1 MSDRVDPFIGTE
13 VTDLPP
19 QSGLAATWWWP
30 KPQIGNTH
38 PGATYPLGM
47 VSACAYSGAY
57 PTGYGRYDLSL
68 EGVPSTIHDT
78 QLASGFTHFQQ
89 SGTGAIRKYYNYFR
103 VTPMV
108 EPLDVLGRTWDI
120 TEESAEPGYYS
131 ATLDSGVTAEI
142 TVGPKSAVHRYTFPR
157 HSNARIVID
166 FSLGGL
172 AIPYGATV
180 PLRAHLET
188 LEPGVARGEVVAE
201 GAPIAVHI
209 ECDTPQWRQMLWY
222 DRRLMPGGTKLALDH
237 IRPTTLRPFG
247 LMWAGPSE
255 PGQTV
260 ELRIG
265 FSLRGAEQ
273 AEKNLRADCGPGPAR
288 FDSRRE
294 RTRKTWRK
302 HIKTVSIE
310 TPSPDRKTVFATAMY
325 HSLIKPSFANSESPF
340 WPSDGAFA
348 FDISTMWDIY
358 RTQLPLLTAT
368 QPEKAVELANAL
380 LTICEEEGNFP
391 IGYRLARGGDRFSR
405 QGSALAHTFLA
416 DLCQLGL
423 PGIDWDWALVHM
435 SDDLRRT
442 YGEEYLLRGEAHPIT
457 HTLDLAFG
465 YWCTAKVARHV
476 GDKAL
481 AAQFEALAER
491 WINAYDRSTGLL
503 KDSTYYEG
511 SRYNYSFRIQHD
523 MAGRI
528 AVSGGRE
535 RFLEQLDAFFGY
547 GAEPVVQPGNKPG
560 ADELLAGYVLG
571 RFEGLNNEPDMDAPW
586 AYHYA
591 GRPDRT
597 AEVVHNI
604 VHQQF
609 GTGRGGLPGND
620 DSGGLSSWF
629 VWASLGLFPVAGQ
642 NMFLVNAP
650 SFSESSVAVRGGDFV
665 IRTSG
670 FVEPLPGGPVQYVQ
684 SVTLNGAP
692 LERTWISGDEFHGG
706 GELVVSLGD
715 SPSAWGTADVPPSM
729 PAAADPSGSP
739 TGASGAGA
747 NGAAAEA
754 ADAATSVAAQDAGPD
769 TIVSHA
775 LEAGGAPSVDIETD
789 SEPGDDDSPHS
800 SAPIIVT
807 DTAEPAGTK
816 VADPADPG
824 TSTEPADQH
833 RAGGEKPRTTGD
845 TP

>member
-1 MSDRVDPFIGTE
+1 MIDRVDPFIGTE
-13 VTDLPP
+13 ATALPP
-19 QSGLAATWWWP
+19 QTGLAATWWWP

-47 VSACAYSGAY
+47 VSACAYSGGY

-78 QLASGFTHFQQ
+78 LLASGFTHFQQ

-108 EPLDVLGRTWDI
+108 EPLDVLGRSWDI
-120 TEESAEPGYYS
+120 TDETAAPGYYS

-142 TVGPKSAVHRYTFPR
+142 TVGPKSAVHRYTFPK
-157 HSNARIVID
+157 HANARVVID

-172 AIPYGATV
+172 GIPYGATI
-180 PLRAHLET
+180 PLRANLET
-188 LEPGVARGEVVAE
+188 LEPGVARGEIVAE

-255 PGQTV
+255 PGQTI

-265 FSLRGAEQ
+265 FSLRGVEQ
-273 AEKNLRADCGPGPAR
+273 AERNLRADCGPGPGR
-288 FDSRRE
+288 FDARRE

-302 HIKTVSIE
+302 HLKTISVD
-310 TPSPDRKTVFATAMY
+310 TPSPERKTIFSTALY
-325 HSLIKPSFANSESPF
+325 HSLIKPCFANSESPF
-340 WPSDGAFA
+340 WPSEGPFA
-348 FDISTMWDIY
+348 FDLSTMWDIY
-358 RTQLPLLTAT
+358 RTQLPLLITLF
-368 QPEKAVELANAL
+368 PDKAVELANAL

-416 DLCQLGL
+416 ELCQAGL
-423 PGIDWDWALVHM
+423 PGIDWEWALVHM

-442 YGEEYLLRGEAHPIT
+442 YGEEFLLRGEAHPIS

-476 GDKAL
+476 GDTAL
-481 AAQFEALAER
+481 AAQFEALAAR
-491 WINAYDRSTGLL
+491 WINAYDPASGLL

-511 SRYNYSFRIQHD
+511 SRYNYSFRLQHD

-528 AVSGGRE
+528 EVSGGRD
-535 RFLEQLDAFFGY
+535 RFVEQLDAFFGY
-547 GAEPVVQPGNKPG
+547 GAEPVVQPGNKPD
-560 ADELLAGYVLG
+560 AQELLAGYVLG
-571 RFEGLNNEPDMDAPW
+571 RFEGLNNEPDMEAPW

-597 AEVVHNI
+597 AEIVQNI

-629 VWASLGLFPVAGQ
+629 VWASLGVFPVAGQ
-642 NMFLVNAP
+642 NLVLVNAP
-650 SFSESSVAVRGGDFV
+650 SFREATVAVAGGDFV
-665 IRTSG
+665 IRTEN
-670 FVEPLPGGPVQYVQ
+670 FVEPVAGGPVQYVQ
-684 SVTLNGAP
+684 RMWLDGHP
-692 LERTWISGDEFHGG
+692 LERSWLTGEEWHRG
-706 GELVVSLGD
+706 GELVVELGPA
-715 SPSAWGTADVPPSM
+715 PSEWGTRDVPPSH
-729 PAAADPSGSP
+729 PVA
-739 TGASGAGA
+739 AGA
-747 NGAAAEA
+747 AGPTSAEAGAAAAFATAQQVASLVAEA
-754 ADAATSVAAQDAGPD
+754 LQTEPSAHPEALHAEPSDHPEVRSEVPDAPPTAAPED
-769 TIVSHA
+769 T
-775 LEAGGAPSVDIETD
+775 LQLPNGAVETE
-789 SEPGDDDSPHS
+789 SEPDLDDEPTPP
-800 SAPIIVT
+800 AP
-807 DTAEPAGTK
+807 AEPGT
-816 VADPADPG
+816 PPTTEQPG
-824 TSTEPADQH
+824 A
-833 RAGGEKPRTTGD
+833 ARTTGD

>member
-1 MSDRVDPFIGTE
+1 LIDRADPFIGTE
-13 VTDLPP
+13 PTALPAP
-19 QSGLAATWWWP
+19 VGLAATWWWP

-68 EGVPSTIHDT
+68 EGIPSALHDR
-78 QLASGFTHFQQ
+78 QVASGFTHFQQ

-120 TEESAEPGYYS
+120 VEEDAEPGWYS
-131 ATLDSGVTAEI
+131 ATLDSGVTADV

-157 HSNARIVID
+157 HENARVVID

-172 AIPYGATV
+172 SIPYGTTV

-188 LEPGVARGEVVAE
+188 IAPGIASGEVVLE
-201 GAPIAVHI
+201 GAPLAVYI

-222 DRRLMPGGTKLALDH
+222 DRRLMRGGTRLDFDS

-255 PGQTV
+255 HGQTI

-265 FSLRGAEQ
+265 FSLRGVEQ
-273 AEKNLRADCGPGPAR
+273 AKKNLHADVDAASNQFTAR
-288 FDSRRE
+288 RD
-294 RTRKTWRK
+294 KTKKAWRK
-302 HIKTVSIE
+302 QLRRITVD
-310 TPSPDRKTVFATAMY
+310 TPSVERETVFTTALY
-325 HSLIKPSFANSESPF
+325 HSLIKPCLAPSESPF
-340 WPSDGAFA
+340 WPSDGPFT

-358 RTQLPLLTAT
+358 RTQLPLLTILM
-368 QPEKAVELANAL
+368 PERAIELANAL

-391 IGYRLARGGDRFSR
+391 IGYRMARGSDRFSR
-405 QGSALAHTFLA
+405 QASALAHTFLA

-442 YGEEYLLRGEAHPIT
+442 YGEEFLLRGEAHPIT

-465 YWCTAKVARHV
+465 YWCAAKVAHRV
-476 GDKAL
+476 RDNAL
-481 AAQFEALAER
+481 VEQFSELAT
-491 WINAYDRSTGLL
+491 WWVNAYDTETGLL

-511 SRYNYSFRIQHD
+511 SRYNYSFRLQHD

-528 AVSGGRE
+528 ALSGGVD
-535 RFLEQLDAFFGY
+535 RFLEQLDSFFGY
-547 GAEPVVQPGNKPG
+547 GAEPVTQPGNKPG
-560 ADELLAGYVLG
+560 AAELLAGYNLG

-597 AEVVHNI
+597 AEI
-604 VHQQF
+604 VHGVIHNQF

-620 DSGGLSSWF
+620 DSGGLSSWY
-629 VWASLGLFPVAGQ
+629 VWASLGLFPAAGQ
-642 NMFLVNAP
+642 NLFLINAP
-650 SFSESSVAVRGGDFV
+650 SFEQSTIGSGENALRISTR
-665 IRTSG
+665 G
-670 FVEPLPGGPVQYVQ
+670 FVEPGRDIPVQYVQ
-684 SVTLNGAP
+684 SVEFNGAP
-692 LERTWISGDEFHGG
+692 LERTWITGNDLHRG
-706 GELVVSLGD
+706 GELIIELGPEP
-715 SPSAWGTADVPPSM
+715 SHWGTTHLPPSAPHPIEERGI
-729 PAAADPSGSP
+729 
-739 TGASGAGA
+739 AS
-747 NGAAAEA
+747 
-754 ADAATSVAAQDAGPD
+754 
-769 TIVSHA
+769 
-775 LEAGGAPSVDIETD
+775 
-789 SEPGDDDSPHS
+789 
-800 SAPIIVT
+800 
-807 DTAEPAGTK
+807 
-816 VADPADPG
+816 
-824 TSTEPADQH
+824 
-833 RAGGEKPRTTGD
+833 
-845 TP
+845 